1 MTFVVGYR
9 PHKDDEGPLELA
21 CQLARA
27 YGSPVEALTVV
38 PQGWPTAVAGDTDRE
53 FRRWAVEEGQACA
66 VEALERL
73 AAHPDVEATA
83 SWVSARSVPQALLD
97 RVDAVDA
104 GLVVVGSGEEV
115 ATGQVAVT
123 SKTDRLLHSSP
134 VPVAIAPRGYRAG
147 EAATVTRATVAFR
160 GDDTTWNLLDRVA
173 GMVRETQSSIR
184 VVTFAI
190 RRGGMYTSG
199 VPRAEDPVLRSWV
212 ARAEEEQAR
221 ARDHLTEQ
229 GFTDDEVECL
239 TVVAGSWGGAM
250 DRLDWGRGDLL
261 VLGSSSSHRLAQ
273 VFLGSSAAKILRH
286 SPVPVIVV
294 PGLTAV

>member
-38 PQGWPTAVAGDTDRE
+38 PQGWPTAVAGDSDRE
-53 FRRWAVEEGQACA
+53 FRRWAVEEGQAGA

-115 ATGQVAVT
+115 ATGKVAVT

-173 GMVRETQSSIR
+173 GIVRETQSSIR

-212 ARAEEEQAR
+212 AHAEEEQAR

-250 DRLDWGRGDLL
+250 DRLEWGRGDLL
-261 VLGSSSSHRLAQ
+261 VLGSSFSHRLAQ
-273 VFLGSSAAKILRH
+273 VFLGSSAAKILRNAT
-286 SPVPVIVV
+286 VPVVVV
-294 PGLTAV
+294 P